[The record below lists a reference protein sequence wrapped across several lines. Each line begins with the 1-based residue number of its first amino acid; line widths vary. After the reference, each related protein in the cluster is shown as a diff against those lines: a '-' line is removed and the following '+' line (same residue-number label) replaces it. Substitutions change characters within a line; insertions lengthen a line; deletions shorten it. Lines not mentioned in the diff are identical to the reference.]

1 MFTRTLTIF
10 LVGTLLLLPHK
21 AATQNKTVYKST
33 GNEATLTGFVT
44 IKGQSVEPRRIDMTA
59 DPVCME
65 GNYEGYTEYV
75 VRNGDK
81 LANVLVYFKSG
92 EALRLLS
99 FEAPTTPALLR
110 RRNCR
115 FSPRVIGVRVNQE
128 LNIENNDA
136 TYHNTHPTPK
146 INPEFNRS
154 QPPYTP
160 PMVTKFEVPEV
171 AIPFKCNQHPWEKAY
186 VAVFDHPF
194 FATSDA
200 FGRYEIKG
208 IPPGKYQIVAWH
220 ETLGEQEMEI
230 TLVPGEVR
238 SVDFLFAGNSK

>member
-1 MFTRTLTIF
+1 MLTRTLTIF
-10 LVGTLLLLPHK
+10 FVGSLLLLPHK
-21 AATQNKTVYKST
+21 QSTQNKTLYKSI

-44 IKGQSVEPRRIDMTA
+44 VKGQSVEPKRIDMSA
-59 DPVCME
+59 DPVCMQ
-65 GNYEGYTEYV
+65 GDYEGYTEYV

-81 LANVLVYFKSG
+81 LANVLIYFKSG
-92 EALRLLS
+92 EPLRLLS
-99 FEAPTTPALLR
+99 FETPAAPAVLR
-110 RRNCR
+110 RQNCR
-115 FSPRVIGVRVNQE
+115 FSPRVVGVRVNQE
-128 LNIENNDA
+128 INIENNDA
-136 TYHNTHPTPK
+136 TYHNTHPVPK
-146 INPEFNRS
+146 NNPEWNRS

-160 PMVTKFEVPEV
+160 PMVTKFGVGEV

-220 ETLGEQEMEI
+220 ETLGEQETEI
-230 TLVPGEVR
+230 TLVPGEMR
-238 SVDFLFAGNSK
+238 SLDFLFAGNAK